1 MNQHSLLF
9 FDSLNNKIVNIVG
22 PSGSG
27 TSVLFYNIAR
37 EALQKNQKIM
47 FISFN
52 QESKQLKELL
62 SNISD
67 KKLSEI
73 NDNLILVDAYS
84 QTVGIES
91 KEKYSINSR
100 DLSNVSIG
108 VSKALENNPS
118 TVFFD
123 PFSSIAIHHDE
134 QSLIKTI
141 QIIISK
147 LRNNVNCSYF
157 TFQSGIHSESFYN
170 TINSLA
176 DINLVLKFEEQKTEE
191 IRRSINVQSSKGIR
205 LDNKYHQFIIED
217 NGLIK
222 FVTQIDY

>member
-1 MNQHSLLF
+1 MNQNSLLF
-9 FDSLNNKIVNIVG
+9 FGSLNNKIVNIVG

-27 TSVLFYNIAR
+27 KSVLLYNIAR
-37 EALQKNQKIM
+37 ESLLKNQKIM

-52 QESKQLKELL
+52 QESNLLKELL
-62 SNISD
+62 SNISS
-67 KKLSEI
+67 KKLDDIE
-73 NDNLILVDAYS
+73 NNLIIVDAYS

-91 KEKYSINSR
+91 KEMYSINSR
-100 DLSNVSIG
+100 DLSNMSIG
-108 VSKALENNPS
+108 VSKALENKPS

-123 PFSSIAIHHDE
+123 PLSSIAIHHDE
-134 QSLIKTI
+134 SSLIKTI

-157 TFQSGIHSESFYN
+157 TFQSGIHSESFYQ

-176 DINLVLKFEEQKTEE
+176 DINLVLKTEEQLTEE
-191 IRRSINVQSSKGIR
+191 PRRSIKVESSKGIR
-205 LDNKYHQFIIED
+205 LDNKYHQFIIEY

-222 FVTQIDY
+222 FASQIQY